1 MSERYEIRGRVGR
14 GGMSAVYRAYDTVMR
29 RDVAI
34 KRLLPVEETNLN
46 ENAGNLIEREAAAL
60 ARFQHPNIVTIYAME
75 EDKDGPF
82 VVMEMIEGEDLHAVM
97 EEGALSWED
106 FKDVAPQCLEP
117 LIAASELNL
126 LHRDLKPGNIML
138 TMTPSDRFLVKIL
151 DFGLAK
157 FSQQPSLQT
166 LDQKGSF
173 LGSIDYIAPEQLEL
187 KPLDQRTDLYS
198 LGCVLYYSLAQ
209 KAPFTGG
216 NPARTSMN
224 HLKHKCVHIS
234 ELRPDVPRPVA
245 DWLMRMISREVE
257 DRPRDAAEALED
269 LQQALNG
276 GEDKETG
283 KSGEGTSNVLPSPI
297 ATGEVAPTTPAPVDD
312 VLPPGEEAIPVAKVV
327 ESSKP
332 KILTTP
338 SPEKSRAPKG
348 PKMVV
353 PGKTAAATV
362 PAKKAVP
369 TPPARPP
376 VKRAKQPESPAKGFV
391 IPLVVGSVLIVLISV
406 IALINRPKD
415 LPPPQQKQSQVSG
428 QKPKAPAKPKQ
439 AGATQSGKAAATPT
453 NGPLPLPSKMVWREG
468 NLPVAVIPDG
478 EGMLLRFSA
487 NRFVMNRSYQGI
499 AKPGDKV
506 AAWGDMV
513 MRNLKWSMVRDIGD
527 KKGLYLPLLTTVT
540 REQIEVLR
548 QSSQAVVLNS
558 QSALNVAGTDLGSQ
572 PEFTLIVVARVGAG
586 GGKLLRL
593 NEGAGNGLSFDL
605 ASSNTGQLTLNIR
618 DQGELAK
625 ASLKWGKDTAGVICL
640 RFNSESGVVHAE
652 GIRAN
657 GTLPDPVA
665 LASPLRALPM
675 QKICIG
681 NRAFAS
687 QPDAKGT
694 HHLFEFIVYTAALSD
709 DAALAIQSSL
719 VKHYFAP
726 GS

>member
-1 MSERYEIRGRVGR
+1 MSDRYEIRERIGR
-14 GGMSAVYRAYDTVMR
+14 GGMSAVYRAYDTVMG

-97 EEGALSWED
+97 EKGALSWED

-117 LIAASELNL
+117 LIAASEINL

-138 TMTPSDRFLVKIL
+138 TTTPSERFLVKIL

-209 KAPFTGG
+209 KAPFTGE

-234 ELRPDVPRPVA
+234 ELRSDVSKPVA

-257 DRPRDAAEALED
+257 DRPRDAADAYED
-269 LQQALNG
+269 LQQALSG
-276 GEDKETG
+276 GEDKETL
-283 KSGEGTSNVLPSPI
+283 KSREGTSTALPSPI
-297 ATGEVAPTTPAPVDD
+297 ATGELAPTTPAPVDD
-312 VLPPGEEAIPVAKVV
+312 VLPPSEEAIPVAKVV

-338 SPEKSRAPKG
+338 SPEKSKASKG

-353 PGKTAAATV
+353 PGKTAAASV

-369 TPPARPP
+369 TPPVRLP
-376 VKRAKQPESPAKGFV
+376 VKRAKQPESPAKGF
-391 IPLVVGSVLIVLISV
+391 IIALVVASVLIVLISV

-428 QKPKAPAKPKQ
+428 
-439 AGATQSGKAAATPT
+439 
-453 NGPLPLPSKMVWREG
+453 
-468 NLPVAVIPDG
+468 
-478 EGMLLRFSA
+478 
-487 NRFVMNRSYQGI
+487 
-499 AKPGDKV
+499 
-506 AAWGDMV
+506 
-513 MRNLKWSMVRDIGD
+513 
-527 KKGLYLPLLTTVT
+527 
-540 REQIEVLR
+540 
-548 QSSQAVVLNS
+548 
-558 QSALNVAGTDLGSQ
+558 
-572 PEFTLIVVARVGAG
+572 
-586 GGKLLRL
+586 
-593 NEGAGNGLSFDL
+593 
-605 ASSNTGQLTLNIR
+605 
-618 DQGELAK
+618 
-625 ASLKWGKDTAGVICL
+625 
-640 RFNSESGVVHAE
+640 
-652 GIRAN
+652 
-657 GTLPDPVA
+657 
-665 LASPLRALPM
+665 
-675 QKICIG
+675 
-681 NRAFAS
+681 
-687 QPDAKGT
+687 
-694 HHLFEFIVYTAALSD
+694 
-709 DAALAIQSSL
+709 
-719 VKHYFAP
+719 
-726 GS
+726 

>member
-1 MSERYEIRGRVGR
+1 MSDRYELRGRIGR
-14 GGMSAVYRAYDTVMR
+14 GGMSAVFRAYDTVMG

-97 EEGALSWED
+97 DEGALSWED

-138 TMTPSDRFLVKIL
+138 TTTPSERFLVKIL

-209 KAPFTGG
+209 KAPFTGE

-234 ELRPDVPRPVA
+234 ELRSDVPGPVA

-257 DRPRDAAEALED
+257 DRPRDAADAYGN

-283 KSGEGTSNVLPSPI
+283 KSGDGTSNVLPSPI

-312 VLPPGEEAIPVAKVV
+312 VLPPGEEAIPLAKTT

-332 KILTTP
+332 KILITP
-338 SPEKSRAPKG
+338 SPEKSGAYKG
-348 PKMVV
+348 SKMVV
-353 PGKTAAATV
+353 PGNAAAALV
-362 PAKKAVP
+362 LARKAVT
-369 TPPARPP
+369 TPSARPP
-376 VKRAKQPESPAKGFV
+376 NKRAKQPESPLKGFG
-391 IPLVVGSVLIVLISV
+391 IALVAGSVLIVSINL
-406 IALINRPKD
+406 IALIKRPKD
-415 LPPPQQKQSQVSG
+415 LPPPQQKQSQFSG

-439 AGATQSGKAAATPT
+439 AGANQGGKAAATPT
-453 NGPLPLPSKMVWREG
+453 NGSLPLPSKMVWREG
-468 NLPVAVIPDG
+468 DLPVAVIPDG

-487 NRFVMNRSYQGI
+487 NRFVMNRSYQGL
-499 AKPGDKV
+499 AKPGDRV

-513 MRNLKWSMVRDIGD
+513 MRNLKWSMFRDTSD
-527 KKGLYLPLLTTVT
+527 KKGQYLPLLKNVT
-540 REQIEVLR
+540 KEQIEVLR
-548 QSSQAVVLNS
+548 QPIQALLLNS
-558 QSALNVAGTDLGSQ
+558 QSALNVVGTDLGDQS
-572 PEFTLIVVARVGAG
+572 EFTLIMVVKVSAA
-586 GGKLLRL
+586 GGKLVRL
-593 NEGAGNGLSFDL
+593 NRGIPNGLSFDL
-605 ASSNTGQLTLNIR
+605 TSSNSGHLALNIR
-618 DQGELAK
+618 DGGEAAK
-625 ASLKWGKDTAGVICL
+625 ASLKWGRDTSGVICI
-640 RFNSESGVVHAE
+640 RFDGGSGMLHAE

-657 GTLPDPVA
+657 GTRPEPVE
-665 LASPLRALPM
+665 LESLLRALPM
-675 QKICIG
+675 QRICIG
-681 NRAFAS
+681 NRAFS
-687 QPDAKGT
+687 SKPDAKVT
-694 HHLFEFIVYTAALSD
+694 YHLFEFLVYTSALSD
-709 DAALAIQSSL
+709 DEALAIQSAL
-719 VKHYFAP
+719 VRHYFDP
-726 GS
+726 GG